1 MHPTESWLY
10 VLSANEEMK
19 AGNIS
24 GARTM
29 MERGI
34 RMNPKDE
41 RTWVEWMKLEMGYV
55 QQLKEKDVEDSNEVV
70 RGGIVEVVIENAIKG
85 GGFLFYFLLLSGKLK

>member
-10 VLSANEEMK
+10 VMSANVEMK
-19 AGNIS
+19 TGNIS

-41 RTWVEWMKLEMGYV
+41 RTWVEWVKLEMGYMR
-55 QQLKEKDVEDSNEVV
+55 QLKEQGVDDSNEVV
-70 RGGIVEVVIENAIKG
+70 RGGIAEVVIANAVKG
-85 GGFLFYFLLLSGKLK
+85 GFYFIFDYY

>member
-10 VLSANEEMK
+10 VLSANVEMK
-19 AGNIS
+19 MGNMS

-34 RMNPKDE
+34 RMNAKEE
-41 RTWVEWMKLEMGYV
+41 RLWIEWIKLEMGYI
-55 QQLKEKDVEDSNEVV
+55 QQLKDKGAQDSNDVL
-70 RGGIVEVVIENAIKG
+70 RGGIVEVIIQNAIKG
-85 GGFLFYFLLLSGKLK
+85 VFFSFLFPFLKKLK